1 MTGVQ
6 TCALPISYQIP
17 AWTYLENGG
26 RHAEL
31 IWHRRAGK
39 DAICMH
45 WASVAAFERVANYWH
60 MLPQAAQAR
69 KAVWDAVNPH
79 TGKKRID
86 EAFPISLRKATRNHE
101 MQIEFLNGST
111 WQVVGSDN
119 YNSLVGSTPAGVA
132 YSEWS
137 LANPSARAYLRPML
151 AENNGWQLFITTPR
165 GRNHAYTTYE
175 AARKDPSA
183 FAQRLTAFETGV

>member
-1 MTGVQ
+1 MRVR
-6 TCALPISYQIP
+6 LPNNWTPRPYQIP

-69 KAVWDAVNPH
+69 KAVWDAV
-79 TGKKRID
+79 KEFAID
-86 EAFPISLRKATRNHE
+86 GNKQTI
-101 MQIEFLNGST
+101 
-111 WQVVGSDN
+111 
-119 YNSLVGSTPAGVA
+119 
-132 YSEWS
+132 
-137 LANPSARAYLRPML
+137 ARL
-151 AENNGWQLFITTPR
+151 EI
-165 GRNHAYTTYE
+165 GRAH
-175 AARKDPSA
+175 
-183 FAQRLTAFETGV
+183 V